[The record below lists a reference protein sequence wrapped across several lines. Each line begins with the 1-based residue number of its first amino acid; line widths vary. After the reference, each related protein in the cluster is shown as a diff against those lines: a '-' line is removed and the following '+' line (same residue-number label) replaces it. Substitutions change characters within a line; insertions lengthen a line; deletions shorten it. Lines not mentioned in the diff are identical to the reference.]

1 VKKKRY
7 KVKEAVDNLAKLER
21 ESRQLRRL
29 ETLIDV
35 VFAIIIWRAFMLIP
49 RPGEGGWNWL
59 SITDMLASNV
69 LTLIIAVI
77 GVVVAIVYWLQNN
90 ALFGNLDRTDG
101 FHTAL
106 SILQLF
112 FLLLFLYS
120 IQVGATLEASTGT
133 RAFES
138 CTAALVGI
146 AAALGWFYAIKNRRL
161 VSPDL
166 SDQEARDLQIRTL
179 AEPITAVITL
189 PCAFIGP
196 WIWEASW
203 LLYPLI
209 VSLLKRRI
217 KAGK

>member
-1 VKKKRY
+1 M
-7 KVKEAVDNLAKLER
+7 KEAVENLAKLER

-35 VFAIIIWRAFMLIP
+35 VFAIVIWRAFMLIP
-49 RPGEGGWNWL
+49 RPGEGGWNWD
-59 SITDMLASNV
+59 SITDMLASNI
-69 LTLIIAVI
+69 LTLIIVMI

-101 FHTAL
+101 LHTAL
-106 SILQLF
+106 SILQIF

-120 IQVGATLEASTGT
+120 IRVGATLEASSGT
-133 RAFES
+133 RVFES

-146 AAALGWFYAIKNRRL
+146 ASALGWSYAIKNRRL
-161 VSPDL
+161 ISAQLTDE
-166 SDQEARDLQIRTL
+166 EARDLQIKIL
-179 AEPITAVITL
+179 AEPITALITL

-203 LLYPLI
+203 LSYPLI
-209 VSLLKRRI
+209 AFLLRRRK
-217 KAGK
+217 KADK

>member
-1 VKKKRY
+1 M
-7 KVKEAVDNLAKLER
+7 KEAVENLAKLER

-35 VFAIIIWRAFMLIP
+35 VFAIVIWRTFMLIP
-49 RPGEGGWNWL
+49 RPGEADWNWD
-59 SITDMLASNV
+59 SITAMLASEI
-69 LTLIIAVI
+69 LTFVIIMI
-77 GVVVAIVYWLQNN
+77 GVVVAM
-90 ALFGNLDRTDG
+90 FGNLDRTDG
-101 FHTAL
+101 VHTAL
-106 SILQLF
+106 SILQIF

-120 IQVGATLEASTGT
+120 IRIGATLEASSGT

-146 AAALGWFYAIKNRRL
+146 MAALGWSYAIKNRRL

-166 SDQEARDLQIRTL
+166 TDQEAGDLQIRIL
-179 AEPITAVITL
+179 AEPITALITL

-203 LLYPLI
+203 LSYPLI
-209 VSLLKRRI
+209 VFALKRVVEQL
-217 KAGK
+217 AL